1 MTSSCQ
7 CVSNLGQRFTIS
19 EELNQKTDAQTDED
33 ESNQSDHRGGSPSIG
48 FVASSLPLV
57 PPDVGFPLKGG
68 RNERGHRRACWML
81 SDIVCRG
88 SLHIHG
94 RKMSGSSARLARMVQ
109 PATDVTPNASPTAH
123 IAITQRADVT
133 FLFRNFISK
142 CTVTC
147 RRWLFQKEQHTR
159 S

>member
-1 MTSSCQ
+1 M
-7 CVSNLGQRFTIS
+7 GQRFRTS
-19 EELNQKTDAQTDED
+19 DELNQETDGQTDGD
-33 ESNQSDHRGGSPSIG
+33 DSNQLDHRSGSPSIG

-94 RKMSGSSARLARMVQ
+94 TKMSGSSARPARMVQ
-109 PATDVTPNASPTAH
+109 PATDVTPNASPTTH
-123 IAITQRADVT
+123 SAITQRADVT
-133 FLFRNFISK
+133 FLFPNFMFEVYGEVPADGCSRRNSAHVMIPRGTS
-142 CTVTC
+142 C
-147 RRWLFQKEQHTR
+147 
-159 S
+159 